1 MEVLFTRLKRK
12 AFLYYKEINISSNFS
27 EVTCI
32 FCLLVIVQFC
42 LAIII
47 LKKKVIKLSNLIPY
61 TTFIL

>member
-1 MEVLFTRLKRK
+1 MRFRILEVLFTRLKRK

-47 LKKKVIKLSNLIPY
+47 LKKSN
-61 TTFIL
+61 